1 MPLPRPDT
9 TPPVTKIYFVI
20 RFCLFP
26 FFLPPGARPTARRFL
41 MRFYTSTV
49 PVNTSTALP
58 VISTVSPV

>member
-1 MPLPRPDT
+1 MPFAQAGHHAARHKNILRHTLLPLS
-9 TPPVTKIYFVI
+9 
-20 RFCLFP
+20 LFSSS
-26 FFLPPGARPTARRFL
+26 GARPTARRFL

>member
-26 FFLPPGARPTARRFL
+26 FSLPSGARPTARRFL